1 MDWVIVAATVVIA
14 FSAIASLWLNW
25 RLSQD
30 NRALRKAG
38 TEPEVVAYLAP
49 LGKYRAFFHLVLE
62 NVGQG
67 PARDVELFVDAKPSD
82 FDGFDVQ
89 DVVPGMR
96 RKVRSLL
103 PQGGRVEVMMGA
115 HYKLSKNEGK
125 DVLPAFY
132 VEATYTNLRGAA
144 ISPRRHRIDVS
155 EFSGRFLVNNP
166 EVEVADAVKKIEK
179 HLGHFASGDQ
189 HLHVETITTTEREAA
204 EEERYARWKERSA
217 AKAEEEEAS

>member
-1 MDWVIVAATVVIA
+1 MDWVIVAATMVIA
-14 FSAIASLWLNW
+14 FSAITSLWLNW

-49 LGKYRAFFHLVLE
+49 LGKYRAFFHLVLQ

-67 PARDVELFVDAKPSD
+67 PARDVEIFVDAEPSD

-89 DVVPGMR
+89 EVVPGMR

-103 PQGGRVEVMMGA
+103 PQGVRVEVMMGV
-115 HYKLSKNEGK
+115 HHKLSKNEGK

-132 VEATYTNLRGAA
+132 VEVAYTNLRGVA
-144 ISPRRHRIDVS
+144 IPPRRHKIDVS

-166 EVEVADAVKKIEK
+166 EVEMADAVQKIEK
-179 HLGHFASGDQ
+179 HLDHFASGFNR
-189 HLHVETITTTEREAA
+189 LHVETITTAEQQAA
-204 EEERYARWKERSA
+204 DEERYGRWKERSA

>member
-14 FSAIASLWLNW
+14 VSAIASLWLNW

-103 PQGGRVEVMMGA
+103 PQGERVEVMMGV
-115 HYKLSKNEGK
+115 HHKLSKDEGK

-132 VEATYTNLRGAA
+132 VEVTYTNLRGVA
-144 ISPRRHRIDVS
+144 ITPRRHKIDVS
-155 EFSGRFLVNNP
+155 EFSGRFLVSAP

-179 HLGHFASGDQ
+179 HLGHFATGFNR
-189 HLHVETITTTEREAA
+189 LHVETITAA
-204 EEERYARWKERSA
+204 EQRAEDEAFLASRGKPA
-217 AKAEEEEAS
+217 AIEAEDEEAP